1 MSTKTPHE
9 IAFNFYSEGNYK
21 ELINFITPHVKAKE
35 SWAEAML
42 GQCYQSGAG
51 VEQDLAVARHFFEL
65 SAKQNDPQGMLLFGH
80 HLLFEGYVEEG
91 RRYLEAAYN
100 AGLLVAADYLAGSF
114 LNETEDQSSIAFEL
128 GLKWLQISAEAGNL
142 DATHQLGWIIG
153 ERGDDKSLSQA
164 LSLYEKAANRGHI
177 SSAQNAGL
185 AYANGRGTEIDYEKA
200 RHYYAIAAE
209 GGLISASHNLGVLY
223 CEGKGGDTDKEAAFN
238 CFNVA
243 AAQGSFLSSQSLS
256 KMFAAGEVKNIPPN
270 KSLELAW
277 LMIAEQQAKE
287 LGQIQPSILSAKKH
301 LMQELA
307 EDEKIG
313 AISILELIGETT
325 LKWVSSVLTDQ
336 YKSGDI
342 VEVNPEKAEY
352 WQNQSDGPSEPQ
364 GENTAGL
371 STDTDLASLPKPI
384 QKFVEWLPKLGLNE
398 QQIHG
403 LFVLV
408 GFYTGTPRTAAELAE
423 VVTPIQQALPHDR
436 DTIIN
441 HMVDEFFE
449 EYQFPLDE
457 FCYRSGYK
465 FELRPIQVIK
475 DMDAI
480 YLLKFQDRGLL
491 DPSVNKIE
499 KLADASRLFQ
509 SFLFALGE
517 STYRQNRSMKE
528 AFLAGVYQMQHMG
541 QIDLFA
547 VQQISN
553 LISTSA
559 PLVVGHAFQ
568 AITQNTIEYSLSCE
582 VEQIPLHRLIS
593 GMNHDYVLQLWE
605 FQRVLFFHNEQR
617 IKGVAELDSK
627 GWHEWV
633 IDRARAFSEAYPTQL
648 VGFSLSGTVLVNVPS
663 WEKEVD
669 NFGGCDEYIDFVW
682 GFSSTKI
689 KNSMELLEYKALMIH
704 VIYASLTI
712 SRENIQ

>member
-1 MSTKTPHE
+1 MSPQKPVE
-9 IAFNFYSEGNYK
+9 IAMEFYSKGNYE

-35 SWAEAML
+35 SWAEVIL
-42 GQCYQSGAG
+42 GQCYQSGVG
-51 VEQDLAVARHFFEL
+51 VEQDLTVARHFFEL
-65 SAKQNDPQGMLLFGH
+65 AAEQDDPQGNLLLGH
-80 HLLFEGYVEEG
+80 HLLFEGFIEEG
-91 RRYLEAAYN
+91 RRHLEAAYN
-100 AGLLVAADYLAGSF
+100 AGILTAADYLARSF
-114 LNETEDQSSIAFEL
+114 FNKTEDQSSIEFEL
-128 GLKWLQISAEAGNL
+128 GMKWLQISAEAGNL
-142 DATHQLGWIIG
+142 DAMHQLGVITG
-153 ERGDDKSLSQA
+153 ERGDVESLSQA
-164 LSLYEKAANRGHI
+164 LALYEKAANQGYI
-177 SSAQNAGL
+177 SSAHNAGL
-185 AYANGRGTEIDYEKA
+185 AHENGLGTEIDYEKA
-200 RHYYAIAAE
+200 RHYYGIAADA
-209 GGLISASHNLGVLY
+209 GLISAIHNLGVLH

-238 CFNVA
+238 CFNDA

-256 KMFAAGEVKNIPPN
+256 KMFAAGEVKDIPPN

-287 LGQIQPSILSAKKH
+287 LGQIQPSIISAKKN
-301 LMQELA
+301 LLQELA

-325 LKWVSSVLTDQ
+325 IKWVASVLTDQ

-352 WQNQSDGPSEPQ
+352 WRNQSDDPSEPQ

-371 STDTDLASLPKPI
+371 STDTDLASLPKLT
-384 QKFVEWLPKLGLNE
+384 QKFVERLPELGLNE

-408 GFYTGTPRTAAELAE
+408 GLYTGTPRSAEELAE
-423 VVTPIQQALPHDR
+423 VITPIQQVLPHDR
-436 DTIIN
+436 DTFIN
-441 HMVDEFFE
+441 HIVGDFFE

-457 FCYRSGYK
+457 FCYRSGYE
-465 FELRPIQVIK
+465 FELRPIQIIK
-475 DMDAI
+475 NMDPI
-480 YLLKFQDRGLL
+480 YLLKLQDRGLL
-491 DPSVNKIE
+491 DPSVKRIE
-499 KLADASRLFQ
+499 KLTDASRLFQ
-509 SFLFALGE
+509 SFLSALGE
-517 STYRQNRSMKE
+517 STHRQNRSIKE

-559 PLVVGHAFQ
+559 PLVIGHAFR

-582 VEQIPLHRLIS
+582 VEQIPIHSLIS
-593 GMNHDYVLQLWE
+593 GMNHDYLLQLWE

-633 IDRARAFSEAYPTQL
+633 SDRARAFSDAYPTQL
-648 VGFSLSGTVLVNVPS
+648 VGFSLSGTALVNVPS
-663 WEKEVD
+663 WEEEVD
-669 NFGGCDEYIDFVW
+669 NFSVCDEYIDFVW

-712 SRENIQ
+712 SRENMQ

>member
-21 ELINFITPHVKAKE
+21 ELINFITPYVKTKD
-35 SWAEAML
+35 SWAEALL
-42 GQCYQSGAG
+42 GQCYKTGAG
-51 VEQDLAVARHFFEL
+51 VEEDLAVARHFFEL

-100 AGLLVAADYLAGSF
+100 AGLLEAADYLARSF
-114 LNETEDQSSIAFEL
+114 LHNTEDQSSIAFEL
-128 GLKWLQISAEAGNL
+128 GLKWLQISVEAGNL
-142 DATHQLGWIIG
+142 DATHQLGVITG
-153 ERGDDKSLSQA
+153 ERGDVESLAQA
-164 LSLYEKAANRGHI
+164 LVLYEKAANQGYI
-177 SSAQNAGL
+177 SSAHNAGL
-185 AYANGRGTEIDYEKA
+185 AYANGLGTEIDYEKA
-200 RHYYAIAAE
+200 RYYYAIAADA
-209 GGLISASHNLGVLY
+209 GLTSAIHNLGVLH

-238 CFNVA
+238 CFNSA

-256 KMFAAGEVKNIPPN
+256 KMFAAGEVKDIPPN

-287 LGQIQPSILSAKKH
+287 LGQIQPSIISAKKQ
-301 LMQELA
+301 LLQKLV
-307 EDEKIG
+307 EDEKIS
-313 AISILELIGETT
+313 AISILEVIGETT
-325 LKWVSSVLTDQ
+325 PKWVSSVLSDQ

-342 VEVNPEKAEY
+342 VEVNPKKAEY
-352 WQNQSDGPSEPQ
+352 WQNRIDDPSKPQ

-371 STDTDLASLPKPI
+371 STDADLASLPKPT
-384 QKFVEWLPKLGLNE
+384 QKFIEWLPKLGLNE

-408 GFYTGTPRTAAELAE
+408 GFYTGTPRTAEELAE
-423 VVTPIQQALPHDR
+423 VITPIQQVLPHDR

-457 FCYRSGYK
+457 FCHRSGYE

-475 DMDAI
+475 DMDPI
-480 YLLKFQDRGLL
+480 YLLKLQDRGLL
-491 DPSVNKIE
+491 DPSVHNIE
-499 KLADASRLFQ
+499 KLTDASRLFQ
-509 SFLFALGE
+509 SFLSALGE
-517 STYRQNRSMKE
+517 STHRQNRSIKE

-559 PLVVGHAFQ
+559 PLVIGHALQ

-617 IKGVAELDSK
+617 IKGVAELDSN
-627 GWHEWV
+627 GWHKWV
-633 IDRARAFSEAYPTQL
+633 SDRARAFSDAYPTQL
-648 VGFSLSGTVLVNVPS
+648 VGFSRSGTTLVNVPL
-663 WEKEVD
+663 WEEEVD
-669 NFGGCDEYIDFVW
+669 NFSRCDEYIDFVW

-689 KNSMELLEYKALMIH
+689 RNSMELLEYKALMIH

>member
-21 ELINFITPHVKAKE
+21 ELINFITPYVKTKD
-35 SWAEAML
+35 SWAEALL
-42 GQCYQSGAG
+42 GQCYQTGAG
-51 VEQDLAVARHFFEL
+51 VEEDLAVARHFFEL

-100 AGLLVAADYLAGSF
+100 AGLLEAADYLARSF
-114 LNETEDQSSIAFEL
+114 LYNTEDQSSIAFEL
-128 GLKWLQISAEAGNL
+128 GLKWLQISVEAGNL
-142 DATHQLGWIIG
+142 DATHQLGVITG
-153 ERGDDKSLSQA
+153 ERGDVESLAQA
-164 LSLYEKAANRGHI
+164 LVLYEKAANQGYI
-177 SSAQNAGL
+177 SSAHNAGL
-185 AYANGRGTEIDYEKA
+185 AYANGLGTEIDYEKA
-200 RHYYAIAAE
+200 RYYYAIAADA
-209 GGLISASHNLGVLY
+209 GLTSAIHNLGVLH

-238 CFNVA
+238 CFNSA

-256 KMFAAGEVKNIPPN
+256 KMFAAGEVKDIPPN

-287 LGQIQPSILSAKKH
+287 LGQIQPSIISAKKQ
-301 LMQELA
+301 LLQKLV
-307 EDEKIG
+307 EDEKIS
-313 AISILELIGETT
+313 AISILEVIGETT
-325 LKWVSSVLTDQ
+325 PKWVSSVLSDQ

-342 VEVNPEKAEY
+342 VEVNPKKAEY
-352 WQNQSDGPSEPQ
+352 WQNRIDDPSKPQ

-371 STDTDLASLPKPI
+371 STDADLASLPKPT

-408 GFYTGTPRTAAELAE
+408 GFYTGTPRTAEELAE
-423 VVTPIQQALPHDR
+423 VITPIQQVLPHDR

-457 FCYRSGYK
+457 FCHRSGYE

-475 DMDAI
+475 DMDPI
-480 YLLKFQDRGLL
+480 YLLKLQDRGLL
-491 DPSVNKIE
+491 DPSVHNIE
-499 KLADASRLFQ
+499 KLTDASRLFQ
-509 SFLFALGE
+509 SFLSALGE
-517 STYRQNRSMKE
+517 STHRQNRSIKE

-559 PLVVGHAFQ
+559 PLVIGHAFQ

-593 GMNHDYVLQLWE
+593 GMNHDYLLQLWE

-617 IKGVAELDSK
+617 IKGVAELDSN
-627 GWHEWV
+627 GWHKWV
-633 IDRARAFSEAYPTQL
+633 SDRARAFSDAYPTQL
-648 VGFSLSGTVLVNVPS
+648 VGFSRSGTTLVNVPL
-663 WEKEVD
+663 WEEEVD
-669 NFGGCDEYIDFVW
+669 NFSRCDDYINFVW
-682 GFSSTKI
+682 GFSSRTI
-689 KNSMELLEYKALMIH
+689 KNSMELLEYKALMIY
-704 VIYASLTI
+704 VVYASLTI
-712 SRENIQ
+712 SRETVQ